1 LALVSFSGGL
11 ADVASLSPYT
21 WAHQSFFQNGER
33 KSLNEEKPN
42 KKREQGRKIN
52 I

>member
-1 LALVSFSGGL
+1 MWL
-11 ADVASLSPYT
+11 LSRRTPGHT
-21 WAHQSFFQNGER
+21 SPFFQNGER